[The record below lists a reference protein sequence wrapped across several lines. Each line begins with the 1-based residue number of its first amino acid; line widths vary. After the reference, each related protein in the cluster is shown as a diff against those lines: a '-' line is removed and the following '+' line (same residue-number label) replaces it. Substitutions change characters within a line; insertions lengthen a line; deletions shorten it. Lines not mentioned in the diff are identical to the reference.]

1 MDAGVPSGLFGRINE
16 ASLAQIRPG
25 VFTKPQKLR
34 NFVHKG
40 RPWVC
45 CVGPF
50 ARNISL
56 SPPAKMADLKNLFVS
71 INYIR

>member
-1 MDAGVPSGLFGRINE
+1 MDARVPLGLFSRINE

-34 NFVHKG
+34 NFVHKQ

-50 ARNISL
+50 TRSISL
-56 SPPAKMADLKNLFVS
+56 SPAAKMADLKNIFIS
-71 INYIR
+71 INYMR